1 MGRALEL
8 SLRTSATHFFLFTHQ
23 RRVTTSW
30 HLPST
35 TEAAHS
41 LPEPSTESPLST
53 MVMYTDDFS
62 RPDDEDDLLTVLVG
76 VSSIHNG
83 DVY

>member
-1 MGRALEL
+1 
-8 SLRTSATHFFLFTHQ
+8 
-23 RRVTTSW
+23 
-30 HLPST
+30 
-35 TEAAHS
+35 
-41 LPEPSTESPLST
+41 